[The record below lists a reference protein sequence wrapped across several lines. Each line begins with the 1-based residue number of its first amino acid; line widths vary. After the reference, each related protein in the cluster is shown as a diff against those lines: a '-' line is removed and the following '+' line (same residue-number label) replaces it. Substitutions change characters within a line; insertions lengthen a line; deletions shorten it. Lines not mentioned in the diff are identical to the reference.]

1 MKTAHLLKNFLLS
14 NFFFWWLQCLSSS
27 LSGGGKREKG
37 WKQSFCSRYS
47 GVCLCEMSDS
57 VISLS
62 RNICL
67 CDKALLPGRI
77 GRILNCRPGGGWN
90 VGEFGVTVTIFMCG
104 VVVTVVIVAFDY

>member
-1 MKTAHLLKNFLLS
+1 ME
-14 NFFFWWLQCLSSS
+14 
-27 LSGGGKREKG
+27 EKERKDG
-37 WKQSFCSRYS
+37 NNHFVLDIQEF
-47 GVCLCEMSDS
+47 VCCEMSDS

-62 RNICL
+62 RNISL